1 MNKSVRNT
9 TKKLNTYQSKHP
21 GVVDEK
27 HEELRRNVI
36 IANLSVARH
45 EEKMKKVEERV
56 LFNATTD
63 DEFLDQSY
71 QMNAEL
77 NSEKYI
83 KEQKLISDKI
93 IADKK
98 KKKNLKNK
106 KQKQNKKKREQEPK
120 LNEYNKVLNH
130 LYVNLALQM
139 VEAEVDHIKKM
150 KTSKSPQQ

>member
-1 MNKSVRNT
+1 MNNSVRNT
-9 TKKLNTYQSKHP
+9 TKKLKTYESKYP

-56 LFNATTD
+56 LFNAITD
-63 DEFLDQSY
+63 DEFLDQSF
-71 QMNAEL
+71 QQNASLNLEKEL
-77 NSEKYI
+77 
-83 KEQKLISDKI
+83 KEQKLISDEI

-106 KQKQNKKKREQEPK
+106 KQKQNKKKREQESK
-120 LNEYNKVLNH
+120 NKEYNKVLH
-130 LYVNLALQM
+130 PLYVKIALQM
-139 VEAEVDHIKKM
+139 IEAEVDHIKKM
-150 KTSKSPQQ
+150 KAPESPQQ

>member
-1 MNKSVRNT
+1 MNNSVRNT
-9 TKKLNTYQSKHP
+9 TKKLKTYQSKHL

-56 LFNATTD
+56 LFNAATD

-71 QMNAEL
+71 QMNAAL
-77 NSEKYI
+77 NSEKYL
-83 KEQKLISDKI
+83 KEQKLISDEI

-106 KQKQNKKKREQEPK
+106 KQKQNKKKRQQESK

-150 KTSKSPQQ
+150 KASKSPQQ